1 MGLPIISASGDFTSA
16 APILIFTPTYGGDR
30 SKGPTSWSEDTAFAD
45 RFRMIH
51 DVKLLPR
58 SNGNLDM
65 VVVAGQEGIGLL
77 WYDTHKNEWSFNIVG
92 KGLPPPSD
100 SSHPREAF
108 SGSGGVDICR
118 VGDDD
123 VGYIAACE
131 AFHGHIVS
139 VYVKSSDA
147 PKGPSSLKT
156 SSYWTRKVI
165 DDYGPLDT
173 TATRPTGPLHHVMA
187 VPLAKVATEAFAV
200 ACMGVPSG
208 DKSKQGVYL
217 YEPFNVTDGK
227 FKKVR
232 VTGESAG
239 RLAVADYSGTNRMDI
254 ASLSYYVPG
263 YFTGPDP
270 PQLRINT
277 VGNREAQFWASR
289 LENEVLLRIPRPTSL
304 DPDAMASLPFW
315 TLAGKTL
322 AIVVLPPHQRR
333 ILESGI
339 VAIKVIFGQVE
350 VTDTEGKSSSTRTIA
365 PEAKKSQKTFVPPSA
380 AVKSGDDGAVFIAVA
395 KVGNS
400 LQGPFTSMSQVTSV
414 SAMPHTDNI
423 APDVASLV
431 FPFVRVD
438 KLPWATSGSWN
449 DFEFYNAS
457 GIHVYFNDDWMD
469 RIVHIQAWTLGI
481 GETAR
486 FHVHSGTGRS
496 FCEIHY
502 CLNNGGGAAGMRYC
516 ADDFADSADKIHKN
530 ELTKEYVEDNSTL
543 IVVPDLHEHGPL
555 WKIQE
560 GTKATPKLLSNGAVD
575 YPWHA
580 WLASQFGDHLLPI
593 KPPLGTDKQKFDVW
607 LAFEFPLSA
616 FQF

>member
-16 APILIFTPTYGGDR
+16 APILIFTPTYDDDK
-30 SKGPTSWSEDTAFAD
+30 SKGPTSWSEATAVAD

-58 SNGNLDM
+58 SNGDLDM
-65 VVVAGQEGIGLL
+65 VVVAGQEGIVLL
-77 WYDTHKNEWSFNIVG
+77 WYDTDNEEWSFNVVG
-92 KGLPPPSD
+92 EGLPAPSGAPYFD
-100 SSHPREAF
+100 DAF
-108 SGSGGVDICR
+108 WGSGGIEICR
-118 VGDDD
+118 VDDDD

-173 TATRPTGPLHHVMA
+173 TVKRPTGPLHHVMA

-277 VGNREAQFWASR
+277 VGNRESQFWASK
-289 LENEVLLRIPRPTSL
+289 LENEVLLRIPRPRSL

-315 TLAGKTL
+315 ALAGKTL

-333 ILESGI
+333 VLESGV

-350 VTDTEGKSSSTRTIA
+350 VTDSEGKYSSARTIA
-365 PEAKKSQKTFVPPSA
+365 PDAKKSQTTLVPPSG
-380 AVKSGDDGAVFIAVA
+380 AVKSGDDGVVFIAVA

-400 LQGPFTSMSQVTSV
+400 MQGPFTSMSQVTSV

-423 APDVASLV
+423 APEVASLV
-431 FPFVRVD
+431 FPFFRVD
-438 KLPWATSGSWN
+438 QLPWATSGLWN

-457 GIHVYFNDDWMD
+457 GFHIYFNDDWMD

-502 CLNNGGGAAGMRYC
+502 CLSNGGGAAGMRYC
-516 ADDFADSADKIHKN
+516 TDDFADSAETIQKN
-530 ELTKEYVEDNSTL
+530 ELTKKYVEDNSTL
-543 IVVPDLHEHGPL
+543 IVVPDLDEHGPL
-555 WKIQE
+555 WKIQK

-580 WLASQFGDHLLPI
+580 WLASKFGDYSLPI